1 MRKKLDYP
9 VRKTVALPAS
19 MWADVAAYQ
28 ASERITTEVEALR
41 RLVQAAVRAERGKAA
56 ER

>member
-1 MRKKLDYP
+1 MSYP